1 MQRTKEVFS
10 VVAMACAASV
20 CYVSAIFLSKII
32 AYKSSVLS
40 LIYMI
45 AAGALYFLAMMSK
58 DRKTVLI
65 KWLISFFSGAGVWW
79 WFIRCDYAVR
89 ALNWVFP
96 DYGRPS
102 AGGNLAGF
110 FELLILSFLCLCGF
124 ISSLIIRPKHYER
137 FRTVQIPVCLAF
149 MVIIIAVVII
159 LESRFPSAAYIYS

>member
-20 CYVSAIFLSKII
+20 YYVSAIFLSKII

-65 KWLISFFSGAGVWW
+65 KWLISSLKS
-79 WFIRCDYAVR
+79 CD
-89 ALNWVFP
+89 
-96 DYGRPS
+96 S
-102 AGGNLAGF
+102 
-110 FELLILSFLCLCGF
+110 
-124 ISSLIIRPKHYER
+124 ISVKL
-137 FRTVQIPVCLAF
+137 
-149 MVIIIAVVII
+149 VIMM
-159 LESRFPSAAYIYS
+159 LRHLTR